1 MKKVKKQKKINYIIL
16 FITIIFIT
24 AIIGYFLYEYNL
36 KIDNDNLKKQMEDEE
51 SFQNKVNITIE
62 KEEKQ
67 EIENEQENKNENVI
81 YSSKRIDKLKELKLK
96 NSDIVGWLEIPNTNI
111 SYPVVQGIDNDY
123 YMRRNYQKKY
133 TIEGS
138 LFLDKNYNWNEPSS
152 NLLIYGHNNRGSSG
166 MFVGLM
172 DYKDESFYK
181 EHNTMRFT
189 TDKDDAIYDIISV
202 FFSRV
207 YYKREEDVFRYYYF
221 INAENKEEFEEYIS
235 ECKKASIYPIKET
248 AEYGDQLITLSTCE
262 YSQED
267 GRFVVVARKRKD

>member
-1 MKKVKKQKKINYIIL
+1 MKKIRKQKKIKYIIL
-16 FITIIFIT
+16 FITIIFIS
-24 AIIGYFLYEYNL
+24 IIAGYFLYEYNL
-36 KIDNDNLKKQMEDEE
+36 KIENDKLKMIMEDED
-51 SFQNKVNITIE
+51 SFGKKVNITIE
-62 KEEKQ
+62 KEETQ
-67 EIENEQENKNENVI
+67 EIENEQETSKEDVI

-172 DYKDESFYK
+172 DYRNEEFYK
-181 EHNTMRFT
+181 EHSTIRFT
-189 TDKDDAIYDIISV
+189 TDKEDAIYDIISV

-221 INAENKEEFEEYIS
+221 INAENKQEFDEYVS
-235 ECKKASIYPIKET
+235 ECKKASIYKIEET

-267 GRFVVVARKRKD
+267 GRFVVVARKRKN